1 VPSSAQ
7 GSFVPAQNYSYEQPA
22 AGAGGAED
30 EFGSE
35 VDEGDVH
42 SDRFSDASEQPED
55 GGRGGATAEDRPDT
69 PPENSWDATGALSPD
84 TAVGADAD
92 GIDMNA
98 SLIPQQSAFDMSMPS
113 YVSHINSSSDANQ
126 SYFDD
131 SYRKQS
137 GQAASDEAS
146 LASQKLSV
154 GSDDSIDQL
163 NSTVAELV
171 KRAPSASVTYNA
183 ALAEADAASSSEDE
197 ADSES
202 GDEESEGDDQH
213 SQSSRSMEEQEEQE
227 V

>member
-1 VPSSAQ
+1 MPSSAQ
-7 GSFVPAQNYSYEQPA
+7 GSFVSAQNYSYEQPA
-22 AGAGGAED
+22 DAAGRED

-35 VDEGDVH
+35 VDEGDAH
-42 SDRFSDASEQPED
+42 SDRFSEASEEVS
-55 GGRGGATAEDRPDT
+55 GEGRGGATAEDRPDT
-69 PPENSWDATGALSPD
+69 PPENSWDATRALSPG
-84 TAVGADAD
+84 AEEAADAD
-92 GIDMNA
+92 AIDMSA
-98 SLIPQQSAFDMSMPS
+98 SRIPQQSAFDMSMPS

-154 GSDDSIDQL
+154 GSDDSVDQL

-171 KRAPSASVTYNA
+171 KRAPAASVTYNA

-197 ADSES
+197 ADGES
-202 GDEESEGDDQH
+202 RDEESEGDDLH
-213 SQSSRSMEEQEEQE
+213 SQDSRSMEEQEEEEE